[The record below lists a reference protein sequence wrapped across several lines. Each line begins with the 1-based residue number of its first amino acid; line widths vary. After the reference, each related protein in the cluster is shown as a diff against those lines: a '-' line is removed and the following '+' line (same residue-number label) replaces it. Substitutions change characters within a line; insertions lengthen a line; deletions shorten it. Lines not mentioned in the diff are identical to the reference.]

1 MSDPHQTPTPGDGE
15 QQGTTP
21 APPWGA
27 APPSPPAAP
36 PWGATP
42 PSPPAAPPQAQYGQ
56 PQYGQPQYGQQPAQ
70 YGQFTQSPAQA
81 YQQGGWQEGWV
92 PELGVQIGSAGAR
105 IGAKVID
112 VVIILTMMFV
122 VAIVGTA
129 VMLSTSDT
137 DSFTTSFGGGLG
149 TSNLLLGLVVG
160 LVTLLIDFVYNV
172 VLVAQFGATPGK
184 LMLGLR
190 IIPTNGTP
198 IDTSVAF
205 KRWSPILGLSLLGL
219 VPFVAFF
226 ANLGRLGLVVAN
238 LVMILTDER
247 RRDVFDRVADT
258 YVVTVR

>member
-1 MSDPHQTPTPGDGE
+1 MSDPHQTPTPADGE

-27 APPSPPAAP
+27 APPSPPPAP

-42 PSPPAAPPQAQYGQ
+42 PPAPSEPQHGQ
-56 PQYGQPQYGQQPAQ
+56 PQYGQPQYGQFA
-70 YGQFTQSPAQA
+70 QSPAQA
-81 YQQGGWQEGWV
+81 YQQGGWQQGWV

-112 VVIILTMMFV
+112 VVIIFTMMIV
-122 VAIVGTA
+122 VAIGGTA
-129 VMLSTSDT
+129 LMLSTSDA
-137 DSFTTSFGGGLG
+137 DSFTTSFGGGVG
-149 TSNLLLGLVVG
+149 TSNLVFGVVVG
-160 LVTLLIDFVYNV
+160 LVTLLIDVVYNV
-172 VLVAQFGATPGK
+172 VLVARFGGTPGK

-190 IIPTNGTP
+190 IIPADGTP

-205 KRWSPILGLSLLGL
+205 KRWSPILALSLLAL
-219 VPFVAFF
+219 VPIVAFF
-226 ANLGRLGLVVAN
+226 ANLGRLGLLVAN